1 MTHSCLDGVPST
13 EPSYWLF
20 DGQGIELCRACD
32 ICKEQKLSRYRIEI
46 LEHYSQDMVD
56 EPIEPEDE

>member
-1 MTHSCLDGVPST
+1 MHYCLDDLPSK

-32 ICKEQKLSRYRIEI
+32 RCKEQKLLRYRIEI

-56 EPIEPEDE
+56 EPIEPADG